1 MGDRKAT
8 GKLSWLGNSTRP
20 DLSYTSLSMSKKN
33 NTATI
38 ADLRNV
44 SKVVKKAKERPSKLV
59 YSKIAEKDDLIVLGQ
74 GDASF
79 KMDDKSIGGNLL
91 LLANTDMTRAAPI
104 YWKAKTISRVCYSS
118 KDAETINLVGLM

>member
-1 MGDRKAT
+1 MGYRKAT
-8 GKLSWLGNSTRP
+8 GKLSWLANSTRP
-20 DLSYTSLSMSKKN
+20 DMSYTSLSMSKKN

-44 SKVVKKAKERPSKLV
+44 SRVVKKAKERPSKLV
-59 YSKIAEKDDLIVLGQ
+59 YSKIAKKDDLIVLGQ

-91 LLANTDMTRAAPI
+91 LLANTDMTRATLDIVFAF
-104 YWKAKTISRVCYSS
+104 
-118 KDAETINLVGLM
+118 